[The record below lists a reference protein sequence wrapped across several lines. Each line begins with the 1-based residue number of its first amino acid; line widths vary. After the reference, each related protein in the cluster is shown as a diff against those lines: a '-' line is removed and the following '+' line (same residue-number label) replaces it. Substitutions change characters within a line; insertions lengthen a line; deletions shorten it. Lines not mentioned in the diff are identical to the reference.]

1 MHKKPIEYDLPHP
14 DRAMRAKGHLIL
26 GGFGCALLWP
36 LDQNLDRLGA
46 RQTPLRKLIWNLPDR
61 RDQKR
66 SFSPPVIG
74 SSGESRPAVKDMS
87 PLGSTGSSVSIAG
100 NGAIAVLPV
109 PTGGAYGF
117 ENLMPPRLPLL
128 EAELATVATFACA
141 RAGFDWMERFCASA
155 TATVQTTPTTIK
167 QRRFT
172 TSTRTTPISTR

>member
-1 MHKKPIEYDLPHP
+1 MHKKPIEVRSPSPRSSNTARKRTHNSRRLWLCPP
-14 DRAMRAKGHLIL
+14 LALGPKSRSPRRAS
-26 GGFGCALLWP
+26 
-36 LDQNLDRLGA
+36 D
-46 RQTPLRKLIWNLPDR
+46 PLRKLMWNLPDR

-87 PLGSTGSSVSIAG
+87 PLGSTGLSVSIAG

-128 EAELATVATFACA
+128 EAELATVATFA
-141 RAGFDWMERFCASA
+141 
-155 TATVQTTPTTIK
+155 
-167 QRRFT
+167 
-172 TSTRTTPISTR
+172 